1 MIDSTILNK
10 VENFVIDLFA
20 EKSIAENIY
29 HSILHTT
36 EVVDVA
42 KRIGNAEAIS
52 LTDIEIVLIACWFH
66 DTGHFHCCHGHEDQS
81 AEYAKKYLENIFYP
95 NDGIEK
101 IVGCIKATQIPQNPK
116 NQLEKII
123 CDADLHHLGGKDIKE
138 RGDLLRQ
145 EFELRGIKKLS
156 DIEWLSVSIEFF
168 NNHHFF
174 TDYAKKHYGIQKE
187 INIERMKKKLEELIK
202 NRDSNN

>member
-1 MIDSTILNK
+1 MLLNK
-10 VENFVIDLFA
+10 VENYVRDLFT
-20 EKSIAENIY
+20 EKSKAENLY

-36 EVVDVA
+36 EVVGVA
-42 KRIGNAEAIS
+42 ERIGYAEAIS
-52 LTDIEIVLIACWFH
+52 SSDMEILLIACWFH

-81 AEYAKKYLENIFYP
+81 AEYARAYFKNEFYP
-95 NDGIEK
+95 NDSIEK
-101 IVGCIKATQIPQNPK
+101 VVGCIKATQVPQNPK
-116 NQLEKII
+116 NLLEKII
-123 CDADLHHLGGKDIKE
+123 CDADLHHLGEKDIKE

-145 EFELRGIKKLS
+145 EFELREIKKLS
-156 DIEWLSVSIEFF
+156 DIEWLTFSIEFF

-174 TDYAKKHYGIQKE
+174 TDYAKEHYGIQKD